1 MIKDDTGSATLK
13 TWEKDVGSLKLVESY
28 QVVVRSFKGKT
39 NLSIPPCGASIQ
51 PINDLTDVSK
61 TEDSD
66 DHEAD
71 DIFIGAKIIGVHQL
85 EYIYIC
91 LHYINKM

>member
-1 MIKDDTGSATLK
+1 MG
-13 TWEKDVGSLKLVESY
+13 KDVGSLKLGESY
-28 QVVVRSFKGKT
+28 QFNQVVVRSFKGKT

-71 DIFIGAKIIGVHQL
+71 DILIGAKVIGVHQL
-85 EYIYIC
+85 E
-91 LHYINKM
+91 HNVFT